1 MAAWIAAH
9 RKALAAASGAV
20 IVLLVDVYG
29 TNVAWLNLVIAAATA
44 AGVYRVPNRQ
54 TSPPA

>member
-9 RKALAAASGAV
+9 RKALAAVLGAV
-20 IVLLVDVYG
+20 IVLLGDIYG
-29 TNVAWLNLVIAAATA
+29 TNVAWLNLVIAVATA

-54 TSPPA
+54 PPA